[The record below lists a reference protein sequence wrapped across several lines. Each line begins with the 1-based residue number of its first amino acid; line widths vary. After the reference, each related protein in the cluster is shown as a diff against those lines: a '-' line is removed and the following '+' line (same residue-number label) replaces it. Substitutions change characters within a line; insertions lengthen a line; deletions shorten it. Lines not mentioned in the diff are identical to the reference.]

1 MIGNSDNFLTRSS
14 HIYIPRVVV
23 RSLLGSQITN
33 EDEWYNLNVE
43 NKEKQINNTQL
54 HHLAH
59 SKS

>member
-1 MIGNSDNFLTRSS
+1 MIDNSDNFLTRSS
-14 HIYIPRVVV
+14 HIYTKSC
-23 RSLLGSQITN
+23 RSFSARFTNN

-43 NKEKQINNTQL
+43 NKVKQINNKQL